1 MKRTKEYR
9 DFNDTDIEKESKQ
22 IYDKLQKLNAEYLK
36 WFEVLLAILFAAI
49 AYVQLLLMHLHLG
62 C

>member
-9 DFNDTDIEKESKQ
+9 DFKDTDMEKESKQ

-49 AYVQLLLMHLHLG
+49 FSK
-62 C
+62 